1 MFRKKIIFTIFFML
15 FYIANLSAEL
25 NYKKV
30 GQWDLKMGRA
40 NFAMTSGSWWVD
52 VMQGGTLS
60 LGQDK
65 GEIHTCIE
73 DGYTYNEP
81 KNLIWVELECSI
93 TMPDKSKIYLEY
105 SSKLTPDDTFWDKL
119 TKDESASAPNNGLK
133 YWFAEFK
140 MKTTSEKY
148 SWVNEHIF
156 LGKSIELRS
165 DSSGQGKGRAFYDLY
180 IFEN

>member
-1 MFRKKIIFTIFFML
+1 MLRKKIIFTICFIL
-15 FYIANLSAEL
+15 FYISNLSAEL

-30 GQWDLKMGRA
+30 GQWDLKIGRA

-81 KNLIWVELECSI
+81 KNLIWVE
-93 TMPDKSKIYLEY
+93 
-105 SSKLTPDDTFWDKL
+105 F
-119 TKDESASAPNNGLK
+119 
-133 YWFAEFK
+133 
-140 MKTTSEKY
+140 
-148 SWVNEHIF
+148 
-156 LGKSIELRS
+156 
-165 DSSGQGKGRAFYDLY
+165 
-180 IFEN
+180 

>member
-1 MFRKKIIFTIFFML
+1 MLRKKIIFTICFIL
-15 FYIANLSAEL
+15 FYISNLSAEL

-119 TKDESASAPNNGLK
+119 TKIEKNKVLSIFLSDFGKIDHLIE
-133 YWFAEFK
+133 YF
-140 MKTTSEKY
+140 EKY
-148 SWVNEHIF
+148 NINLSKKTLNSFI
-156 LGKSIELRS
+156 KSVS
-165 DSSGQGKGRAFYDLY
+165 
-180 IFEN
+180 NP

>member
-1 MFRKKIIFTIFFML
+1 MLKSKIIFTIFLIF
-15 FYIANLSAEL
+15 FSISNLSAEL

-30 GQWDLKMGRA
+30 GQWDLNMGRA
-40 NFAMTSGSWWVD
+40 NFAMTSGTWWVD

-60 LGQDK
+60 LGKDK

-81 KNLIWVELECSI
+81 RNLIWVELECSI

-105 SSKLTPDDTFWDKL
+105 SSKLTPDETFWDKI
-119 TKDESASAPNNGLK
+119 TSDKSISAPNNGLK

-156 LGKSIELRS
+156 LGKSIELLG
-165 DSSGQGKGRAFYDLY
+165 DTSGQGKGRAFYDLY

>member
-1 MFRKKIIFTIFFML
+1 MIRKKIIFTICFIL
-15 FYIANLSAEL
+15 FYISNLSAEL

-105 SSKLTPDDTFWDKL
+105 SSKLLSTEIPFAFNFFGPFSIFNL
-119 TKDESASAPNNGLK
+119 FSHSPSMPIVMGVVVSATYFIN
-133 YWFAEFK
+133 
-140 MKTTSEKY
+140 
-148 SWVNEHIF
+148 
-156 LGKSIELRS
+156 
-165 DSSGQGKGRAFYDLY
+165 AF
-180 IFEN
+180 E